1 MWLHYMRCVAAVI
14 VLLSVASRSDGRQ
27 HTDALYAPMIDVDQA
42 RSEFISD
49 NARPSFTIRHV
60 YVTGAI
66 DTLKAV
72 IKTSSMRS
80 LKGEYQ
86 RYKPVL
92 DSVWAVVLDSARS
105 EIRVAMHLEGKG
117 LPLPKDSLMG
127 SVRLTVS
134 AAVWNGEEWLATTS
148 QPFSVRV
155 INWPIPRARID
166 SDEMTVARSA
176 KAIEPAHAA
185 ISGIRIRIPRS
196 DSVRGLPEL
205 RTFARHDVD
214 VGYDAGSLV
223 TTDTA
228 LDARRSVQLQSKMLD
243 DGTLAITA
251 FITGRPLPIAKR
263 NDEFRFTMLVRARL
277 RHGPAIGR
285 PITETID
292 ISVPRKVIQ
301 SLPAGSSGQ
310 GAVQTDE

>member
-1 MWLHYMRCVAAVI
+1 MLRVCAVLCAMCANI
-14 VLLSVASRSDGRQ
+14 VLASASSMMGDGL
-27 HTDALYAPMIDVDQA
+27 HAPMIDVDVA
-42 RSEFISD
+42 RAEFISD
-49 NARPSFTIRHV
+49 NARPAFTIRHV

-92 DSVWAVVLDSARS
+92 DSVWAVAIDSARS

-134 AAVWNGEEWLATTS
+134 AAVWDGEEWLAATS

-166 SDEMTVARSA
+166 SDDMTVTRST
-176 KAIEPAHAA
+176 KANEPAHAA
-185 ISGIRIRIPRS
+185 INGVRIRIPRS

-205 RTFARHDVD
+205 RSFARHDVE
-214 VGYDAGSLV
+214 VGYEAGSLV

-228 LDARRSVQLQSKMLD
+228 LDARRSVQMQTKMLD
-243 DGTLAITA
+243 DGTLSITA
-251 FITGRPLPIAKR
+251 AIAGRPLPIAKR
-263 NDEFRFTMLVRARL
+263 NDEFRFTMLVRTRL

-285 PITETID
+285 PTTETID
-292 ISVPRKVIQ
+292 IVVPRKVIQ

>member
-1 MWLHYMRCVAAVI
+1 MTRLRSAARWLVVI
-14 VLLSVASRSDGRQ
+14 VVLLASLAS
-27 HTDALYAPMIDVDQA
+27 HELHASDALHAPMIDVDQA
-42 RSEFISD
+42 KAEFISD
-49 NARPSFTIRHV
+49 NARPSFTIRHI
-60 YVTGAI
+60 YVTGVI

-92 DSVWAVVLDSARS
+92 DSIWSVPIDSARY
-105 EIRVAMHLEGKG
+105 EVRIAVHLEGKG
-117 LPLPKDSLMG
+117 LPLPKDSVMG

-134 AAVWNGEEWLATTS
+134 AATWNGEEWLGTTS

-166 SDEMTVARSA
+166 SDEMVVMRST
-176 KAIEPAHAA
+176 KSSEPYGVS
-185 ISGIRIRIPRS
+185 INGIRIRIPRS

-205 RTFARHDVD
+205 RSFTRHDVE

-223 TTDTA
+223 TSDTA
-228 LDARRSVQLQSKMLD
+228 FDARRSVQLTSKLLD
-243 DGTLAITA
+243 DGTVAITA
-251 FITGRPLPIAKR
+251 VITGRPLPIAKR
-263 NDEFRFTMLVRARL
+263 NDPYRFTMLVRARL
-277 RHGPAIGR
+277 RHGAAIGR

-292 ISVPRKVIQ
+292 IEVPRRSIPSVPPA
-301 SLPAGSSGQ
+301 PAGEAPS
-310 GAVQTDE
+310 DE

>member
-1 MWLHYMRCVAAVI
+1 MKRMIAVWCALVMGSVHVLASSVMQDGLH
-14 VLLSVASRSDGRQ
+14 
-27 HTDALYAPMIDVDQA
+27 APMIDVDQA
-42 RSEFISD
+42 RAEFISD

-60 YVTGAI
+60 YVTGVI

-92 DSVWAVVLDSARS
+92 DSVWSVPLDSGRS
-105 EIRVAMHLEGKG
+105 EVRVAMHLEGKG

-127 SVRLTVS
+127 SVRMTVS
-134 AAVWNGEEWLATTS
+134 AAVWNGEEWLGTTS

-166 SDEMTVARSA
+166 SDEMTITRST
-176 KAIEPAHAA
+176 KASEPSHAV
-185 ISGIRIRIPRS
+185 IGGIRIRIPRS

-214 VGYDAGSLV
+214 VGYEAGSLV
-223 TTDTA
+223 TSDTA
-228 LDARRSVQLQSKMLD
+228 LDARRSVQIQSVMQD
-243 DGTLAITA
+243 DGTLAIVA
-251 FITGRPLPIAKR
+251 SIAGRPLPIAKR
-263 NDEFRFTMLVRARL
+263 NDGFRFSMLVRARL

-292 ISVPRKVIQ
+292 IEVSRRLPPSVPPVAPTPGQVQ
-301 SLPAGSSGQ
+301 S
-310 GAVQTDE
+310 DE